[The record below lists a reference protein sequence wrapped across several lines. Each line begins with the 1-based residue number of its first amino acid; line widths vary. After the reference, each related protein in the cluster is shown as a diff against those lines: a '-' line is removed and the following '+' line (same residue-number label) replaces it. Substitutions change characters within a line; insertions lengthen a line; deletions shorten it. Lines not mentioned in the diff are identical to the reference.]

1 MVNLRIV
8 EANHI
13 NTIFGRNDGI
23 HKTLNKSI
31 RNQNKESN
39 AKVVLKI

>member
-31 RNQNKESN
+31 RNQNKERQR
-39 AKVVLKI
+39 KK